1 MEFDI
6 VDLSQDQD
14 KEHNNEELFK
24 LWTRS
29 KDNSRF
35 ISVKYFTDAQKYVID
50 VGLCKA
56 DNSLISS
63 TAVFVNSI
71 TLLAYLKSVT
81 NLTAKI
87 NYPAH
92 KNSEMNLHTDESLA
106 VFGGG
111 KIDNKPIARIFKSH
125 YWQNKDNS
133 YDSGSFVWKCAHF
146 DAKES
151 ATGAFIKAG
160 GSPLSSNSI
169 KLSRRNL
176 AELEIVL
183 SYHMLQEK
191 VGR

>member
-6 VDLSQDQD
+6 DHIGDND
-14 KEHNNEELFK
+14 KENNNEELFK

-35 ISVKYFTDAQKYVID
+35 ISVKYFDNAQKYIID
-50 VGLCKA
+50 IGLCKA
-56 DNSLISS
+56 DNTLISS

-81 NLTAKI
+81 NLTAVT

-92 KNSEMNLHTDESLA
+92 KNPEMNLHTDESLA

-125 YWQNKDNS
+125 YWQNSDNS
-133 YDSGSFVWKCAHF
+133 YDTSAFVWKCAHF

-160 GSPLSSNSI
+160 GSPISSNSI

-176 AELEIVL
+176 AELEVVL
-183 SYHMLQEK
+183 SYHMTTQK